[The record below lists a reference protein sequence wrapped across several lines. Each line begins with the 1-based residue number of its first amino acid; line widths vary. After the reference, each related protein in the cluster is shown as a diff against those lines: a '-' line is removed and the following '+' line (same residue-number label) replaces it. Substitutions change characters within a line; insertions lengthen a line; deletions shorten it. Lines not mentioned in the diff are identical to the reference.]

1 MANDTTKIAKAV
13 ADEIELRELQKEL
26 KIKEEINEHMRRRNE
41 FLSKLGVIAFLSI
54 AVSVLL
60 YFAYTLN
67 APRSILI
74 GISIYVGVAAGISI
88 TILID
93 AIMDYKE
100 GN

>member
-88 TILID
+88 PFLID